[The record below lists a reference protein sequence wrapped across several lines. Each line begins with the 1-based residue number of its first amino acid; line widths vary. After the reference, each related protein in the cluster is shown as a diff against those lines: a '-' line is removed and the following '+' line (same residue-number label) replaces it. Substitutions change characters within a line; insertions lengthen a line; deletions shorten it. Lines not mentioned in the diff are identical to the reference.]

1 MNKTTAK
8 KSTKE
13 QGLKRITNI
22 EIKNPKVAGIDVS
35 DKEMMAAYPINKS
48 EIAIRAF
55 GTSTR
60 NLKALIACL
69 KEHGI
74 TSVAMESTGVYW
86 VPLFLMLQEEG
97 IEVCLVNAKHVK
109 NITGRKTDELDAEW
123 IQKLHRC
130 GLLSSSFQP
139 DNYTRSLR
147 TVVRHRS
154 TLVNLCSADI
164 NRMQKT
170 LELMNI
176 KVHTVISD
184 LSGVTGIRIIE
195 AILAGE
201 RDPYVLAKLRHGRIK
216 ASEEEIIES
225 LEGYYREEDLFI
237 LKDHYDLYLM
247 HKAKVKA
254 CEDEIKK
261 HLQQLIGFI
270 HNGIQPDLRVEKR
283 KTSSKSKF
291 SFDLASMLYSL
302 LGVDLTT
309 VEGFSELSIL
319 QIISETGP
327 DMSKWPK
334 DKNFSSW
341 LGLAPNTKESGGKL
355 ISSHIKKKKQTAG
368 QTFRMSANGIAN
380 SKGPLGDFYRRLVA
394 RIGKAAAKVALAR
407 KLSVIFY
414 HMVSKKEA
422 YNPHALIDGNE
433 RRKQYKVE
441 YYKRKLAQLE
451 AA

>member
-1 MNKTTAK
+1 MNKTNVK
-8 KSTKE
+8 NSTKE

-22 EIKNPKVAGIDVS
+22 EIKNHFVAGIDVS
-35 DKEMMAAYPINKS
+35 DDEMMVAYPINES
-48 EIAIRAF
+48 EIAIQAF
-55 GTSTR
+55 GTFTS

-69 KEHGI
+69 KKHGI
-74 TSVAMESTGVYW
+74 NSVAMESTGVYW
-86 VPLFLMLQEEG
+86 VPLFLLLQEEG

-109 NITGRKTDELDAEW
+109 NVTGRKTDELDAEW

-130 GLLSSSFQP
+130 GLLNASFQP
-139 DNYTRSLR
+139 DNYTRALR
-147 TVVRHRS
+147 SVVRHRG
-154 TLVNLCSADI
+154 TLVSLCSADI
-164 NRMQKT
+164 NRMQKA

-184 LSGVTGIRIIE
+184 LSGVTGMRIVE
-195 AILAGE
+195 AIVNGE
-201 RDPYVLAKLRHGRIK
+201 RDPHVLAKLRDGRIR

-237 LKDHYDLYLM
+237 LKDHYELYLM

-261 HLQQLIGFI
+261 HLEQLIGFI
-270 HNGIQPDLRVEKR
+270 HNGINPDLKVEKR
-283 KTSSKSKF
+283 KTSSKNKVT
-291 SFDLASMLYSL
+291 FDLASMLYSL

-309 VEGFSELSIL
+309 VEGLSEISIL

-327 DMSKWPK
+327 DMSKWPR

-355 ISSHIKKKKQTAG
+355 ISSRIKKKKQSAG
-368 QTFRMSANGIAN
+368 QSFRMSANGIAN

-394 RIGKAAAKVALAR
+394 RVGKAAAKVALAR

-422 YNPHALIDGNE
+422 YNPHALIEGNE

-441 YYKRKLAQLE
+441 YYRRKLAQLE